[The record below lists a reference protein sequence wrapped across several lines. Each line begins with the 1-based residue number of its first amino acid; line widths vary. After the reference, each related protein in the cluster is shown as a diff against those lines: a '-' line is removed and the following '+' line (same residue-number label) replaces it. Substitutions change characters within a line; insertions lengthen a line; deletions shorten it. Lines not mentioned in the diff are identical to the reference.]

1 MLNVLEDKSGKEK
14 GIQLNIY
21 ILLHLYFSEPLEQFC
36 LYCGEI
42 VKIGLSVRI
51 WNLILFLNSH

>member
-51 WNLILFLNSH
+51 